1 MDRGMKTGVHR
12 NLHVPLPATL
22 HDRLRAVATRSK
34 RPTTSVAREAIE
46 AWVEERER
54 LAVHEA
60 IATYATEMAGTA
72 ADLDQGLERGAAE
85 HLRGTRRKR

>member
-1 MDRGMKTGVHR
+1 MKTGAHR
-12 NLHVPLPATL
+12 NLHVPLPETL

-34 RPTTSVAREAIE
+34 RPATSLAREAIE

-54 LAVHEA
+54 QAVHEA

-72 ADLDQGLERGAAE
+72 ADLDEDLERTAIE
-85 HLRGTRRKR
+85 HLRGKRRRR